1 MMASAIRDPL
11 YRAALT
17 VANQDVLGI
26 GQWCLRC
33 HSPTSY
39 VQGHGVPTD
48 GSALDDVDRAGVS
61 CEACHRTRTDAGL
74 IGNAQLTFEPSF
86 TVYGPYANVASP
98 AHTGVQDPAV
108 SQSSLCG
115 QCHEVRNPVLKR
127 AGTQRPFPLD
137 TTYSEWLASA
147 YASGTGAKTCQ
158 GCHMVRE
165 TQDLPV
171 AKDGPVRPTP
181 SRHAFVG
188 GNVWGL
194 DAVRAA
200 AAPGELD
207 GLDAAFAANRAAALQ
222 NLAAAADVQVLL
234 PEGPL
239 PVDTDVEVKV
249 RVFNRTGHKLPTG
262 YADGRRVFVE
272 LRVNDQV
279 VSGAYDGDA
288 GVLVT
293 DPQLA
298 VFEAVHG
305 RSDGGLDHL
314 ALHDTILKDTRIVPL
329 GFVPDED
336 TAPLGI
342 DFLRDQ
348 DGGSLGAVE
357 WTYRV
362 RFPGAALAAG
372 TGTVE
377 ARLFHQAT
385 TREYVEALGAA
396 NLTDDTGDLLRSIW
410 ESTGRAAPVL
420 MTSASVSAP
429 LTQAS
434 GVTGSCACQATG
446 GGAALVPAVLLLL
459 GVVSRRRR
467 ASSGR

>member
-1 MMASAIRDPL
+1 MPWDSWGATMMASAIRDPL
-11 YRAALT
+11 YQAALT

-39 VQGHGVPTD
+39 VQGHGLPTD
-48 GSALDDVDRAGVS
+48 GSALDAVDRAGVS

-86 TVYGPYANVASP
+86 TVFGPYTHVDSP

-115 QCHEVRNPVLKR
+115 QCHEVRNPVLGR
-127 AGTQRPFPLD
+127 AGTRRPFPLD
-137 TTYSEWLASA
+137 TTYSEWLHSA
-147 YASGTGAKTCQ
+147 YSTGAGAKTCQ

-165 TQDLPV
+165 TEDLPL
-171 AKDGPVRPTP
+171 AKQGPVRPTP

-200 AAPGELD
+200 AAPGDLD

-234 PEGPL
+234 PDGPL
-239 PVDTDVEVKV
+239 PVDTDVLVKV
-249 RVFNRTGHKLPTG
+249 RVLNRTGHKLPTG
-262 YADGRRVFVE
+262 YADGRRVFLE

-288 GVLVT
+288 GALVS

-305 RSDGGLDHL
+305 RSDGGR
-314 ALHDTILKDTRIVPL
+314 TISRCTTPSSRTPASSRSASCPTRTP
-329 GFVPDED
+329 PRWASASCATR
-336 TAPLGI
+336 TAAPSG
-342 DFLRDQ
+342 RRS
-348 DGGSLGAVE
+348 GRTACA
-357 WTYRV
+357 
-362 RFPGAALAAG
+362 FPGPRSPGAP
-372 TGTVE
+372 
-377 ARLFHQAT
+377 ARWRPACS
-385 TREYVEALGAA
+385 TRRRPASMSRLWPPP
-396 NLTDDTGDLLRSIW
+396 TSPM
-410 ESTGRAAPVL
+410 GRA
-420 MTSASVSAP
+420 
-429 LTQAS
+429 
-434 GVTGSCACQATG
+434 TGSTPSG
-446 GGAALVPAVLLLL
+446 
-459 GVVSRRRR
+459 RRRGAPR
-467 ASSGR
+467 RS